1 MTSLHHKSLHS
12 SRRTLSCNS
21 LSALRPASGRQII
34 HHRLRQSS
42 YGQSCSSCPYRFFSF
57 ARGGIACSSQQNPRD
72 TPEGRGDTAIL
83 LAMGALVLAVA
94 VTVGYPMVAD
104 QIEDLI
110 YSADSLS
117 GAGGF
122 GPADVVAGLLWGLS
136 LFFASPLQQLLLFLG
151 KIETERPS
159 DWIIMQLA
167 RGPLG
172 LDILDVNEAPSW
184 LSYIAAGICLVS
196 GLAISFG
203 LQAGLGDSI
212 WALST
217 GTGACLAAGVY
228 EVGRPKR
235 LNLEETRQL
244 DQQWRDF
251 VGFAESRLV
260 RSGRCHES
268 EVAAA
273 FRREFPR
280 YRSREALSDGVLRD
294 LIRNWH
300 PDADRTPNGYY
311 RNLSLA
317 ARVNA
322 FTGKVEGAPAN
333 AAVTPVATGAEE
345 PPPRELVI
353 MAAAATNTRDPLQ
366 AATPATTKAGNAA

>member
-251 VGFAESRLV
+251 GKSPTWDCIPVFRLGQNFTSYTYKGFDGSMTMDDDDDDRGGGGGGDDDKAPVEA
-260 RSGRCHES
+260 GS
-268 EVAAA
+268 EIVHLLCIYLAREMPVQRTHVSTCSDFRFDDEGCFIAAA
-273 FRREFPR
+273 C
-280 YRSREALSDGVLRD
+280 RSVPSRCAIFAWLSVL
-294 LIRNWH
+294 LLH
-300 PDADRTPNGYY
+300 
-311 RNLSLA
+311 
-317 ARVNA
+317 
-322 FTGKVEGAPAN
+322 
-333 AAVTPVATGAEE
+333 
-345 PPPRELVI
+345 
-353 MAAAATNTRDPLQ
+353 
-366 AATPATTKAGNAA
+366 

>member
-1 MTSLHHKSLHS
+1 MTSLHHKCLILSKNKSPCSSLY
-12 SRRTLSCNS
+12 
-21 LSALRPASGRQII
+21 ALGPVSGRAII
-34 HHRLRQSS
+34 YHRLRHSS
-42 YGQSCSSCPYRFFSF
+42 YGQPCSSCPYRFCSP
-57 ARGGIACSSQQNPRD
+57 ARGGVACSSQQNPRD
-72 TPEGRGDTAIL
+72 TPEGKGDTTIL
-83 LAMGALVLAVA
+83 LAMGALALAA
-94 VTVGYPMVAD
+94 TATVGYPMVAD

-110 YSADSLS
+110 YSADSLT
-117 GAGGF
+117 GADGF

-184 LSYIAAGICLVS
+184 LAYIAMGICLVS
-196 GLAISFG
+196 GLAISFS

-235 LNLEETRQL
+235 LNLEEARQL

-268 EVAAA
+268 DVAAA
-273 FRREFPR
+273 LRRELPR
-280 YRSREALSDGVLRD
+280 YRAKEALSDGVLRD

-300 PDADRTPNGYY
+300 PNADRTPNGYY

-322 FTGKVEGAPAN
+322 FTGKVEGSAVNAPNVN
-333 AAVTPVATGAEE
+333 AAVVPAETGSEE
-345 PPPRELVI
+345 QLPRERVVEYL
-353 MAAAATNTRDPLQ
+353 
-366 AATPATTKAGNAA
+366 